1 LKLLSLSLFKKRS
14 KVGINSDAS
23 YYYWGGYLW
32 QLDENAK
39 EQIILFISGSF
50 TGAQLNWPIN
60 EKEMYAVVRIVQKV
74 KYLVGTRAFVIRM
87 DHRNLQFWEKVSASA
102 KVERWKLFLTEFNH
116 SFEFIEGESNVIA
129 DAMSRLMSLREVHT
143 ALIKEYHNEIA
154 GHFGVDA
161 TLKNMNDAGIN
172 YSGLRDE
179 IAAVVKSCVS
189 CQVSNVRNKRH
200 HGDTFTLSSSEELE
214 SISIDTVGPLN
225 EDIRGAKYIICI
237 CDDFSRYV
245 ELTAT
250 KTAEAEEASEAIY
263 AYICT
268 YGTPKQIRMDNGPQ
282 YTSRVNKRLLQL
294 LNVQV
299 LFTTPYSSQENSIVE
314 RKFREI
320 RRHLGHLARADR
332 TLPWSSRVKAVQR
345 IMNAQSGSLGVSAAD
360 LKFGKPH
367 VLTNNL
373 LVSASPPAA
382 VADPDFVA
390 KLQQMHRE
398 LSETIAS
405 ELKQKSDRKPIIEGQ
420 PVFSKGEWVW
430 VEKEIRLK
438 SDVFNA
444 HRDGPFEV
452 ETQEGN
458 TVVLKDNRFLRE
470 KRVNVSRCTLFNN
483 GDMNPYK
490 AIVEVKT
497 SVLDDDKEYIVEAIL
512 DHVPKPPAPVKL
524 QGTKVLVK
532 WLGYEGEDTWEF
544 INGDIRRTPQFA
556 EYARN
561 FPELAKFIPRDIF
574 QNIAAKNSS
583 DLGGGTSKENAG
595 LKDSKPRGAASK

>member
-1 LKLLSLSLFKKRS
+1 
-14 KVGINSDAS
+14 
-23 YYYWGGYLW
+23 
-32 QLDENAK
+32 
-39 EQIILFISGSF
+39 
-50 TGAQLNWPIN
+50 
-60 EKEMYAVVRIVQKV
+60 MYSVVRIVQKV

-87 DHRNLQFWEKVSASA
+87 DHRNLQFWEKVSASS

-116 SFEFIEGESNVIA
+116 SFEFVEGENNVIA

-143 ALIKEYHNEIA
+143 ALIKEYHNETA
-154 GHFGVDA
+154 GHLGVEA
-161 TLKNMNDAGIN
+161 TLKNMANAGIS
-172 YSGLRDE
+172 YPGLREE
-179 IAAVVKSCVS
+179 ITAVVKSCVS

-200 HGDTFTLSSSEELE
+200 HGETFTLSSSEELE
-214 SISIDTVGPLN
+214 SISVDTVGPLE
-225 EDIRGAKYIICI
+225 EDSRGAKYIVCI

-250 KTAEAEEASEAIY
+250 MTAEAEEASEAIY
-263 AYICT
+263 SYICT

-282 YTSRVNKRLLQL
+282 FANKVSKRLMQL
-294 LNVQV
+294 LNVHMI
-299 LFTTPYSSQENSIVE
+299 FTTPYSSQENAIVE

-345 IMNAQSGSLGVSAAD
+345 IINSQSGTLGVSPAD

-367 VLTNNL
+367 ALSTNL

-382 VADPDFVA
+382 VAEPDFVA
-390 KLQQMHRE
+390 KLQQVHKE

-405 ELKQKSDRKPIIEGQ
+405 ELQQRSNRKPASEGRS
-420 PVFSKGEWVW
+420 VFSKGEWVW

-470 KRVNVSRCTLFNN
+470 KRVNVSRCTLFID
-483 GDMNPYK
+483 GDMHPAK
-490 AIVEVKT
+490 ARVEVNT
-497 SVLDDDKEYIVEAIL
+497 SLFDGDKEYIAEQIL
-512 DHVPKPPAPVKL
+512 DHFPKAPAPIRL
-524 QGTKVLVK
+524 QGSKVLVK

-544 INGDIRRTPQFA
+544 IDGDIRRTPQFA
-556 EYARN
+556 EYAKN
-561 FPELAKFIPRDIF
+561 FSDLAKFIPRDT
-574 QNIAAKNSS
+574 APRDSS
-583 DLGGGTSKENAG
+583 ASGGGAG
-595 LKDSKPRGAASK
+595 RNDSKRGGAARR